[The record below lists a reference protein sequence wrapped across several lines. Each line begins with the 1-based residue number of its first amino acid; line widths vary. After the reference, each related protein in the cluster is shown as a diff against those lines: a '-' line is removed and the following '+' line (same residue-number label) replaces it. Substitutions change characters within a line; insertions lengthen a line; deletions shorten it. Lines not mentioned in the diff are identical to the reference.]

1 MNAAG
6 VLVSCNE
13 AGNKIP
19 RRCSGIRLSRNWVLT
34 TGSILSS
41 FLQEST
47 DENLTYWKNVSDV
60 TYEDHL
66 IRIKD
71 RPFMETRV
79 TFSVIASNATNT
91 ANEITPTSKYLGF
104 QEDTLIPVRNH
115 QNKVMN
121 SLAVAVDQPLS
132 SDTHGKHKEFKSILK
147 YAWRSQF
154 VSHAVDT
161 MLSSWVVGSISYIE
175 NESSIEKES
184 EITKNLLSLF
194 LLLKLQTDDDE
205 SSEVSEYSELM
216 DILREMFEVEEE
228 VLRRGQSVL
237 VESTPFGNYYFHN
250 SVSEGVVSNVF
261 GPGRCLLL
269 TDASTALGCEG
280 GPISVTVQKDGKLKR
295 RLVGMVVCSLSW
307 WRGEWVGFTM
317 GVALQ
322 PIVRRLLFPGAPVTS
337 SPSLVPADTSPDQ
350 LAAVDECVVLVRC
363 GVHWGSGVVVGS
375 RDGIVLTCSHVVRHA
390 RNDQAQVYWNNRAY
404 TASVLFRS
412 RDGFAYD
419 VAVLRTGPGA
429 TFRPVNVSSKVAV
442 KDVTFLSGM
451 ESKDPEVQRLWKLQS
466 TISKL

>member
-6 VLVSCNE
+6 VLVSCSE

-41 FLQEST
+41 FLQDSS

-79 TFSVIASNATNT
+79 TFSVIASNATNR
-91 ANEITPTSKYLGF
+91 ANEITATSKYLGF

-175 NESSIEKES
+175 NESSIETES

-205 SSEVSEYSELM
+205 SSEVNEYSELM
-216 DILREMFEVEEE
+216 DILREMFEVEE

-280 GPISVTVQKDGKLKR
+280 GPISVTVQ
-295 RLVGMVVCSLSW
+295 
-307 WRGEWVGFTM
+307 
-317 GVALQ
+317 Q
-322 PIVRRLLFPGAPVTS
+322 
-337 SPSLVPADTSPDQ
+337 
-350 LAAVDECVVLVRC
+350 
-363 GVHWGSGVVVGS
+363 
-375 RDGIVLTCSHVVRHA
+375 
-390 RNDQAQVYWNNRAY
+390 
-404 TASVLFRS
+404 
-412 RDGFAYD
+412 
-419 VAVLRTGPGA
+419 
-429 TFRPVNVSSKVAV
+429 
-442 KDVTFLSGM
+442 
-451 ESKDPEVQRLWKLQS
+451 
-466 TISKL
+466 